1 MTNKIAAGLFV
12 IFLGYYG
19 YTVFLADNA
28 LVKRTEIT
36 KEANGSYTAI
46 IERLDGSKI
55 EEIYVVDENGNPFS
69 HDLDFIPS
77 DPNAERRVIKTGTF
91 IPKHQN

>member
-1 MTNKIAAGLFV
+1 MQNKIVAGLFV
-12 IFLGYYG
+12 AFLGYYG

-36 KEANGSYTAI
+36 KTDNGGYTAVT
-46 IERLDGSKI
+46 ERLDGSKI
-55 EEIYVVDENGNPFS
+55 EEVYVVDENGDPYS
-69 HDLDFIPS
+69 HDLDFVPS
-77 DPNAERRVIKTGTF
+77 DPSAERRVIKTGTF